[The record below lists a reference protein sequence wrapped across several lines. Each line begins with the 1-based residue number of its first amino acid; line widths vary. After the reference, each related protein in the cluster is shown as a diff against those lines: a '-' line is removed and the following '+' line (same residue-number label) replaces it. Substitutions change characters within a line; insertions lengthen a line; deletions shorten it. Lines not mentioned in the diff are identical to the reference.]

1 MKEQTV
7 ALEYLKFEVL
17 PILIRSRVLAFPSWK
32 AHQARKII
40 KENLKALF
48 STAKSCVLP
57 VYKRY
62 ASISFNLKKSNFS
75 VTTYYSVKNYSNSPY
90 KVGKFNVKY

>member
-1 MKEQTV
+1 MNVLIENEKRDSRLV
-7 ALEYLKFEVL
+7 PALCAEELT
-17 PILIRSRVLAFPSWK
+17 FPSWK
-32 AHQARKII
+32 AYQAEKII
-40 KENLKALF
+40 KENVKALF